1 MLFLESFSV
10 FSGILNNET
19 TTEIRRHFGARAKG
33 KEAKD
38 DFGFRNQRG
47 VSIDTLL
54 VSIDTS
60 FGPTKV
66 LNAFEFT
73 EEEIC
78 PRRLSYLHY

>member
-1 MLFLESFSV
+1 M
-10 FSGILNNET
+10 
-19 TTEIRRHFGARAKG
+19 EIRRHFRTRAKE

-60 FGPTKV
+60 FGPAKV
-66 LNAFEFT
+66 LDAFEFT
-73 EEEIC
+73 EEEIF
-78 PRRLSYLHY
+78 PRRFLYLHY

>member
-1 MLFLESFSV
+1 M
-10 FSGILNNET
+10 
-19 TTEIRRHFGARAKG
+19 EIRRHFGVRAKE

-60 FGPTKV
+60 FSPAKF
-66 LNAFEFT
+66 LDAFEFT
-73 EEEIC
+73 EEEFTSEDFPIC
-78 PRRLSYLHY
+78 IISP